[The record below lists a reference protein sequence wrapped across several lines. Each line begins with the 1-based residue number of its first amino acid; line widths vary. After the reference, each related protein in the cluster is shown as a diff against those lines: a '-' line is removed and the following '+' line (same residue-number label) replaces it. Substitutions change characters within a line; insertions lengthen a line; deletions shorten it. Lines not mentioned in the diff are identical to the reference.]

1 MQTVIL
7 AAGRGTRMQPLT
19 DVMPKP
25 MLPVGDRPLVDHVAG
40 AAVAA
45 GATELIF
52 VTGYRGETVR
62 AHFGDRYRDVPVT
75 YVEQDEQ
82 RGTADA
88 VRAAQPQLTG
98 EHFAVV
104 NGDLLVEPDALGPL
118 YRSPPAVGATEV
130 ADPSAYGVLELDVD
144 GSIANLVEKPDDP
157 PTTLANAGAYTL
169 PAAALDV
176 LSDISRSS
184 RGEYELTDVVNR
196 LTGSY
201 ALTPVRFERWLD
213 VGRPWELLEATAWK
227 LEDLERSLAGTVSDG
242 ATLEGSVA
250 VEPGATVREGV
261 TIEGPAVIRSGAE
274 VGPNAYVRG
283 PAVIGEGARVG
294 HAVEIK
300 ASVLFAGATVGHLS
314 YVGDSVLGT
323 NVNLGAGT
331 TVATRGHDAAP
342 VETTVKGERVSTG
355 RRKYGAVVGPGTKT
369 GIDTSINAGLVLPSG
384 SRTGPGD
391 VLLRQRD
398 LTPE

>member
-7 AAGRGTRMQPLT
+7 AAGRGTRMRPLT
-19 DVMPKP
+19 DAMPKP
-25 MLPVGDRPLVDHVAG
+25 MLPVGDRPLVEHVAG
-40 AAVAA
+40 ATVAA

-52 VTGYRGETVR
+52 VTGYRGDTVR
-62 AHFGDRYRDVPVT
+62 GHFGDRYRDVPVT

-88 VRAAQPQLTG
+88 VRAARPHLTG

-130 ADPSAYGVLELDVD
+130 ADPSAYGVLELGTD

-157 PTTLANAGAYTL
+157 PTTLANAGAYML
-169 PAAALDV
+169 PAAALEI
-176 LSDISRSS
+176 LSDIPPST

-196 LTGSY
+196 LTASH
-201 ALTPVRFERWLD
+201 ALTPVRFDRWLD

-242 ATLEGSVA
+242 ATLQGRVV
-250 VEPGATVREGV
+250 VEPDATVREGV
-261 TIEGPAVIRSGAE
+261 TIEGPAVVRADAE

-283 PAVIGEGARVG
+283 PTVIGEGARVG

-300 ASVLFAGATVGHLS
+300 ASVLFAGATVGHLA
-314 YVGDSVLGT
+314 YVGDSLLGT
-323 NVNLGAGT
+323 DVNFGAGT
-331 TVATRGHDAAP
+331 TVANLRHDEAP
-342 VETTVKGERVSTG
+342 IETTVKGERVSTG
-355 RRKYGAVVGPGTKT
+355 RGKFGAVVGPGTKT
-369 GIDTSINAGLVLPSG
+369 GIDTSINAGLVLPG
-384 SRTGPGD
+384 GCRTAPGD
-391 VLLRQRD
+391 VLLRQSD
-398 LTPE
+398 LTSG